1 MEIQRLNG
9 IERPVPLPPPSAWRL
24 HLKTT
29 TPLDIERVKGL
40 PTAGSAT
47 QLFLDKAWRYMDPA
61 HFDGLHTSRVVRPTL
76 LSNTDVA
83 EAVAMGKFEPVDPLQ
98 VHGPALPSGVHG
110 VNVFAVPELKGRRR
124 LITEPHLNG
133 VISKRELPTV
143 THPTRLAR
151 RQSLRQARY
160 MLQLDFEAYYDA
172 IPLPESMRNKFVFRA
187 RDGSYFRL
195 RTLPTGARWSVAV
208 GQAVTWVI
216 VDIDTPILIH
226 TMIDNILLAAREGQ
240 ERDFV
245 RAARAILER
254 IRLANLLT
262 SPDRETLAGMSDEAL
277 LEMGR
282 GSNVFLGEEY
292 EWNGSER
299 LVRNSVKTVAKLTL
313 SLAATR
319 FTHRTFA
326 SVVSLILFALHT
338 TRLNPARAYQLLRA
352 YRGVYRLVT
361 RGRDWDE
368 ELEVLDP
375 AVRSTMDRIGAQLI
389 KNEWCTIAPER
400 NPTYNDSDYDA
411 VVCTDASAAGWGAII
426 TRPGAADKTTTYQ
439 QRWVNDLDPAAR
451 RTAAWKG
458 YVNFDDDF
466 QFSSEGNARHF
477 HPRYMGSIP
486 KNQKFL
492 SDPKNRKNHEISIFQ
507 NTGGGSIPENGNFSA
522 DPQNLDLAIL
532 RRPDA
537 SSNPENGTKF
547 FNPHHSAHAEPRGA
561 QLALWA
567 LLREGVADGARIALI
582 TDHEPIVIAQRKLN
596 GYGGIVR
603 GYALN
608 RLYEYVHDIWHA
620 RGIEVTFF
628 YLSGLLNPADSI
640 SRNFGEGP
648 GDGDPRR
655 AVRRPAPGMALPAL
669 ASTTCPLCVETRR
682 GTMGGRVA
690 EPQTNIQKRPLLGGA
705 LCSTRFPQRAGSQGE
720 PPARM
725 SPGSRSSLPSPLPIQ
740 LCDIR
745 VRVRV

>member
-1 MEIQRLNG
+1 
-9 IERPVPLPPPSAWRL
+9 
-24 HLKTT
+24 
-29 TPLDIERVKGL
+29 
-40 PTAGSAT
+40 
-47 QLFLDKAWRYMDPA
+47 MDPA

-76 LSNTDVA
+76 LSNADVA
-83 EAVAMGKFEPVDPLQ
+83 EAVAMGKFEPVDLL
-98 VHGPALPSGVHG
+98 VVRGPALPSGVHG

-143 THPTRLAR
+143 AHPTRLAR
-151 RQSLRQARY
+151 RQSLRHARY

-172 IPLPESMRNKFVFRA
+172 IPLPESMRNKFVFRT

-240 ERDFV
+240 EADFV
-245 RAARAILER
+245 RATRAILER

-262 SPDRETLAGMSDEAL
+262 SPDREMLAGLSDKAL
-277 LEMGR
+277 LEMAC
-282 GSNVFLGEEY
+282 GSNVFLGEEFV
-292 EWNGSER
+292 WNGSER

-352 YRGVYRLVT
+352 YRGIYRLVT

-368 ELEVLDP
+368 ELEVLNP
-375 AVRSTMDRIGAQLI
+375 AVRSNMDSIGAQLI

-400 NPTYNDSDYDA
+400 TPTYNDCDYSA
-411 VVCTDASAAGWGAII
+411 VVCTDASAAGWGAIV
-426 TRPGAADKTTTYQ
+426 TRPGAGDQTATYQ
-439 QRWVNDLDPAAR
+439 QRWVNDIHPTER
-451 RTAAWKG
+451 RTTAQMDED
-458 YVNFDDDF
+458 ND
-466 QFSSEGNARHF
+466 SH
-477 HPRYMGSIP
+477 
-486 KNQKFL
+486 
-492 SDPKNRKNHEISIFQ
+492 
-507 NTGGGSIPENGNFSA
+507 
-522 DPQNLDLAIL
+522 
-532 RRPDA
+532 DA
-537 SSNPENGTKF
+537 GF

-561 QLALWA
+561 QLALRA

-596 GYGGIVR
+596 GYGGIGR

-608 RLYEYVHDIWHA
+608 RLYEYVHDLWHT

-628 YLSGLLNPADSI
+628 YLSGLLNPADTI

-669 ASTTCPLCVETRR
+669 KSTTCPLCAETLR

-690 EPQTNIQKRPLLGGA
+690 EPQTKTHKRPLLGGA
-705 LCSTRFPQRAGSQGE
+705 L
-720 PPARM
+720 
-725 SPGSRSSLPSPLPIQ
+725 
-740 LCDIR
+740 
-745 VRVRV
+745 